1 MGQTLAEAAVKGRRG
16 KDTQGRLPGGK
27 GGFETNLEG
36 GDGIGTGERSIL
48 RVSQK
53 GQLSLDTH
61 RRGGGQCSALLTSAG
76 HRPPAEIRTN

>member
-36 GDGIGTGERSIL
+36 GDGIGTGERSKGSDAWREEGK
-48 RVSQK
+48 RVSFL
-53 GQLSLDTH
+53 GL
-61 RRGGGQCSALLTSAG
+61 
-76 HRPPAEIRTN
+76 PN